1 MAGLGKYL
9 PSWLG
14 SGSETPSTPQ
24 SRGTLE
30 FAKHHS
36 ENVQTLFLK
45 SEKSFDKDLTM
56 SSSSAHSMQEEFMSP
71 SLRLLSR
78 HGELFPSL
86 PLERP
91 KSGSLLE
98 QLSHH
103 GELSPSLPLE
113 RPQSDG
119 ALGELQRI
127 HSEFVKTV
135 KISVIRGLLDDLLQQ
150 KVLSTEDKDSVIEN
164 QKSKREKARC
174 LIDMATGNGERASQ
188 IMIDSMKKRD
198 PDLCITLG
206 LISSPAGVGLKED
219 KTVVKPRKEKRGNGG
234 RKRRTSES
242 EEEEINKKSCTVDG
256 SGSNTETRSAGQAL
270 TEKELLMVAE
280 TLGQE
285 WEQVAIHL
293 GLGSNDLDTIK
304 AEHTSVAMQKQ
315 KMLLLWQRRSGK
327 ATAQDLLRG
336 LEDMKDLPLETRQL
350 LTGMMKK
357 SSE

>member
-1 MAGLGKYL
+1 MAGLKKYL

-14 SGSETPSTPQ
+14 SGSETPSTPK
-24 SRGTLE
+24 STLE

-36 ENVQTLFLK
+36 EHFQTVFLK
-45 SEKSFDKDLTM
+45 SEKSFNKDLTM
-56 SSSSAHSMQEEFMSP
+56 PGSSAHSMQEEFMSP

-78 HGELFPSL
+78 HGGLPSL
-86 PLERP
+86 PLERL

-98 QLSHH
+98 QLSRP
-103 GELSPSLPLE
+103 GELWPSLPLE
-113 RPQSDG
+113 RPTSDG

-164 QKSKREKARC
+164 QGSKREKARC
-174 LIDMATGNGERASQ
+174 LIDMATGRGERASQ

-206 LISSPAGVGLKED
+206 LISSPAGVGLKDD
-219 KTVVKPRKEKRGNGG
+219 KTVVKPRKDKRGNGG

-256 SGSNTETRSAGQAL
+256 PDVSTETRSAPAL
-270 TEKELLMVAE
+270 TEKELMNVAK
-280 TLGQE
+280 TLGKE
-285 WEQVAIHL
+285 WEQIAIHL
-293 GLGSNDLDTIK
+293 ELKTKDLDDIK
-304 AEHTSVAMQKQ
+304 ADRQTDVAMQKL
-315 KMLLLWQRRSGK
+315 KMLVLWTRRRPPGE

-336 LEDMKDLPLETRQL
+336 LNDMKDLPVETRLL
-350 LTGMMKK
+350 LTDLIK
-357 SSE
+357 